1 MGGKYPSRFYDDATL
16 RLLEEAF
23 REVWTTV
30 RDVGGENDEMLGQKI
45 AQILMHLVDQGIAN
59 PDELRVRTLRNLQN

>member
-1 MGGKYPSRFYDDATL
+1 MGSKYPSRFYDDATL

-30 RDVGGENDEMLGQKI
+30 RGVGDENDEMLGQKI
-45 AQILMHLVDQGIAN
+45 AQILMHLVDQGIVN
-59 PDELRVRTLRNLQN
+59 PNELRVRTLRNLQN